1 MQPRG
6 GTELQLEMLYKHC
19 DNKLLDEV
27 QICTSIP
34 YKVPLDPNK
43 LNILWQK
50 NSYDQPNLF
59 DFFSDPKKHNEY
71 DWYVFN
77 SHWNYEKFRHYF
89 KIPTEKSMVIKNG
102 CYHFPKRKVYKKG
115 DPIKLIYHST
125 PWRGLSVILGA
136 MQYIKNPNV
145 TLDVYSSTRIYG
157 EEFHRDN
164 EHLYKP
170 LFDQAKYLK
179 NVNYVGYKP
188 HEYILN
194 RITDYQMWTHP
205 SVFEETFGIGAL
217 EAMSSGLYL
226 ITTNFGALFET
237 CSEWPIYV
245 NYTNNLDALAQRF
258 AHAIDMACDTLHE
271 DYIQQHI
278 EEQQKFAKRFYS
290 WEKKGKE
297 WETFLKGALHE
308 RQPTRL

>member
-19 DNKLLDEV
+19 DNALLDQV

-50 NSYDQPNLF
+50 NSYDQPNLY
-59 DFFSDPKKHNEY
+59 DFFSNPINHNKY

-102 CYHFPKRKVYKKG
+102 CYHFPQRKIYKKG

-145 TLDVYSSTRIYG
+145 TLDVYSSTKIYG
-157 EEFHRDN
+157 EEFHKEND
-164 EHLYKP
+164 HLYKP
-170 LFDQAKYLK
+170 LFDQAEYLK
-179 NVNYVGYKP
+179 NVNYMGYKP
-188 HEYILN
+188 HEYILE

-226 ITTNFGALFET
+226 ITTNYGALFET

-245 NYTNNLDALAQRF
+245 NYTNNLEALAQRF
-258 AHAIDMACDTLHE
+258 AHAIDMACETLHQN
-271 DYIQQHI
+271 YIQEHI

-297 WETFLKGALHE
+297 WEAFLKGALHE
-308 RQPTRL
+308 RQPTGL

>member
-6 GTELQLEMLYKHC
+6 GTELQLEMLYKNC
-19 DNKLLDEV
+19 DNSLLDQV

-34 YKVPLDPNK
+34 GKVPLHPDK

-59 DFFSDPKKHNEY
+59 DFFSNQSRHTEY

-89 KIPTEKSMVIKNG
+89 KIPTERSMVIKNG
-102 CYHFPKRKVYKKG
+102 CYHFPKRKIYKKG
-115 DPIKLIYHST
+115 DPIKLLYHST

-136 MQYIKNPNV
+136 MQYIKTPNV
-145 TLDVYSSTRIYG
+145 TLDVYSSTKIYG
-157 EEFHRDN
+157 EEFHKEN

-170 LFDQAKYLK
+170 LFDQAKYLS
-179 NVNYVGYKP
+179 NVNYMGYKP
-188 HEYILN
+188 HEYILEN
-194 RITDYQMWTHP
+194 ITDYQMWTHP

-245 NYTNNLDALAQRF
+245 NYTNNLEALAQRF
-258 AHAIDMACDTLHE
+258 AHAIDMACSSLHE

-278 EEQQKFAKRFYS
+278 EEQQKFAQRFYS
-290 WEKKGKE
+290 WDKKGKE

-308 RQPTRL
+308 RQSTRL